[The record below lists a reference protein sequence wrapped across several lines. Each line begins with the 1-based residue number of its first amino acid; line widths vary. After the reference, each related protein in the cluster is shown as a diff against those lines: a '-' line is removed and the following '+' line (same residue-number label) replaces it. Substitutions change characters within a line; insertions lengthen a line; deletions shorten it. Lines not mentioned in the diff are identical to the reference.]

1 MDPWGV
7 IPFMLQYVAPFSWW
21 FHLVG
26 GIPTPLKND
35 GVRQLGWFFQIY
47 GKSLKNH
54 ILTMYFNILTIYLW
68 LTKIK
73 FMFQTTN
80 QSWYTWPPA
89 GASHSNPLSSLGHQS
104 SVGGSCI
111 YLSINLFL
119 GKKIS
124 ICIYIYMYKL
134 SYTIDPIY
142 IYTHNGCSIH
152 MGYVSPICIFYGWYR
167 YT

>member
-1 MDPWGV
+1 MISSGWWYTYPSEKWWSSSVGMILPNIWKV
-7 IPFMLQYVAPFSWW
+7 I
-21 FHLVG
+21 
-26 GIPTPLKND
+26 
-35 GVRQLGWFFQIY
+35 
-47 GKSLKNH
+47 KNH

-124 ICIYIYMYKL
+124 ICIYIYICINCHIRLILY
-134 SYTIDPIY
+134 IY
-142 IYTHNGCSIH
+142 IHIMDALFIWDMYHQFAFFMGGIDIH
-152 MGYVSPICIFYGWYR
+152 KPRILTDGWWHL
-167 YT
+167 